1 MSITAPSKLLS
12 MGSESMTTDQVLTKV
27 FALLDRVQADPA
39 RGFACE
45 AELERAI
52 AELETNRVEVPSSLR
67 DLCARLRADRRAYE
81 AQEDAF
87 DNMPV

>member
-1 MSITAPSKLLS
+1 
-12 MGSESMTTDQVLTKV
+12 MTTDQALSKV
-27 FALLDRVQADPA
+27 FTLLDRVQADPA

-45 AELERAI
+45 SELARAVAELEAQK
-52 AELETNRVEVPSSLR
+52 VEVPASLI
-67 DLCARLRADRRAYE
+67 DLCARLRAERRAYE